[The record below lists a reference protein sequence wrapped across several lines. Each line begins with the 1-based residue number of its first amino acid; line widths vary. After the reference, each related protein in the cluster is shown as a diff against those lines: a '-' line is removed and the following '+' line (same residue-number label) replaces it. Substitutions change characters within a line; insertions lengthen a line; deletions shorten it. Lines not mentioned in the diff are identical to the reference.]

1 MLVFIV
7 YYYGFI
13 LRAGLEQVDL
23 SAVYTL
29 AVVLISSYAC
39 TIGVYAVRLHTVATV
54 HAVFFPTFLHT
65 LNYMHLCVLCSCL
78 AVFEQPEVDYFPI
91 VTLPNGCDSS
101 YITYFPDNYNIL
113 LINDQHFFI
122 CL

>member
-54 HAVFFPTFLHT
+54 HAVFFLHSCT
-65 LNYMHLCVLCSCL
+65 L
-78 AVFEQPEVDYFPI
+78 
-91 VTLPNGCDSS
+91 
-101 YITYFPDNYNIL
+101 
-113 LINDQHFFI
+113 
-122 CL
+122 